1 MLATVAAAL
10 GLIFIAEL
18 GDKTLLT
25 VLLLSTRYRPVPIFL
40 GAAAAFLVHTSIA
53 VAFGQ
58 VVAFLPH
65 LWVQWTSA
73 VLFAIFGAL
82 LLVRRSEA
90 PDAKSEGSAAQRPF
104 ATAFVFIFLA
114 EWGDMTQILTA
125 TLVAKASASLG
136 RVEGSLAVF
145 GGATAGLWLGTL
157 LAVVVGTTIGK
168 RLPERAV
175 RIVAGLCFL
184 GFAALTAL
192 GKGV

>member
-40 GAAAAFLVHTSIA
+40 GAAAAFLVHTTIA

-58 VVAFLPH
+58 VFAFLPH
-65 LWVQWTSA
+65 LWVQWASA
-73 VLFAIFGAL
+73 ALFAIFGLL
-82 LLVRRSEA
+82 LLVRGTEE
-90 PDAKSEGSAAQRPF
+90 PDAKTQDAAAGRPF
-104 ATAFVFIFLA
+104 ATAFAFIFLA

-125 TLVAKASASLG
+125 TLVAKASSSLG
-136 RVEGSLAVF
+136 RLPGSLAIF
-145 GGATAGLWLGTL
+145 AGATGGLWLGTL
-157 LAVVVGTTIGK
+157 LAVIVGTTIGK
-168 RLPERAV
+168 RLPERGV

-184 GFAALTAL
+184 LFAALTAL

>member
-40 GAAAAFLVHTSIA
+40 GAATAFLVHTSIA

-58 VVAFLPH
+58 VFAFLPH
-65 LWVQWTSA
+65 LWVQWVSA
-73 VLFAIFGAL
+73 ALFAIFGVL
-82 LLVRRSEA
+82 LLVRSPEEA
-90 PDAKSEGSAAQRPF
+90 DAKSEAPAAQRPF
-104 ATAFVFIFLA
+104 ATAFAFIFLA

-125 TLVAKASASLG
+125 TLVAKASSSLG
-136 RVEGSLAVF
+136 RLQGSLAVF

-157 LAVVVGTTIGK
+157 LAVIVGTTIGK

-184 GFAALTAL
+184 LFAALTAL